1 MNAVNASLRGQLT
14 DALNT
19 LNKAQDVRAIVL
31 TGQGNRA
38 LCSGQDLQE
47 SADMQWENI
56 VNWLT
61 AQRNM
66 YQAVRDLTKPC
77 VAAINGV
84 AAGAGSPLALSA
96 DIRITASTTFIDQPE
111 VKAGLAS
118 IVGSYL
124 VTLP

>member
-38 LCSGQDLQE
+38 FCSGQDLQE
-47 SADMQWENI
+47 SADMQWEDI

-66 YQAVRDLTKPC
+66 YQAVRDLNKPC
-77 VAAINGV
+77 VAAITGV
-84 AAGAGSPLALSA
+84 SAGAGFQLALCA
-96 DIRITASTTFIDQPE
+96 DIRITAPQTLICQPE
-111 VKAGLAS
+111 VKSGLAS
-118 IVGSYL
+118 ILDRQNFG
-124 VTLP
+124 